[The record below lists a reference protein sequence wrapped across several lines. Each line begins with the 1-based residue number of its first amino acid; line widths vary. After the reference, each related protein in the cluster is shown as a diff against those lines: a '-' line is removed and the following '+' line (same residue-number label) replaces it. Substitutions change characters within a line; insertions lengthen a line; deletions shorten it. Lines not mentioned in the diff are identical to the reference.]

1 MASDADY
8 VVRLADRRG
17 MVAWGQK
24 TEISLVLSEN
34 HDNVHSE
41 VKTIYVDPDKP
52 RKLSLPELNI
62 NTRSGSDVSYNWFVH
77 WYVKGKGTIRH
88 EVITVTSDQAQAR
101 GGYLGI
107 KTDGNNSYVT
117 KDYFAKVK
125 ETDGLIWSNRLKEDN
140 VVTGGLGIDASTIT
154 YELPNVYTGN
164 DIVYCDVSIYKD
176 GKKYQIIIIRNL
188 HC

>member
-34 HDNVHSE
+34 HDKVHSE

-62 NTRSGSDVSYNWFVH
+62 NTDLVVMSL
-77 WYVKGKGTIRH
+77 
-88 EVITVTSDQAQAR
+88 IT
-101 GGYLGI
+101 
-107 KTDGNNSYVT
+107 
-117 KDYFAKVK
+117 
-125 ETDGLIWSNRLKEDN
+125 GLFI
-140 VVTGGLGIDASTIT
+140 GM
-154 YELPNVYTGN
+154 
-164 DIVYCDVSIYKD
+164 
-176 GKKYQIIIIRNL
+176 
-188 HC
+188 